1 MEKKRAWKNNP
12 FLQHNLYYNKLF
24 DYILC
29 PNEKKL
35 PNIGSRISYTT
46 TGFAS
51 TVKLYQA
58 SNCLECP
65 LKEQCNK
72 AKEKRTVSINH
83 LLVQIKQ
90 HIRELRNSKRGKYHR
105 SKRPVEVEAVFGQLK
120 SNNKFTRFTLRGLE
134 MVEIEFGLMALAH
147 NLRKLAKNKMKS
159 TSKDSF
165 TPKKEFCKRK
175 IIHPRSKS
183 CF

>member
-1 MEKKRAWKNNP
+1 M
-12 FLQHNLYYNKLF
+12 
-24 DYILC
+24 C
-29 PNEKKL
+29 PNGEKL
-35 PNIGSRISYTT
+35 LNVGSRISYTT

-58 SNCLECP
+58 SNCLACP

-72 AKEKRTVSINH
+72 AKENRTVSINH
-83 LLVQIKQ
+83 RLVHIKQ
-90 HIRELRNSKRGKYHR
+90 NIRELLNSERGKYHR

-120 SNNKFTRFTLRGLE
+120 SNNKFTRFTLKGLE

-147 NLRKLAKNKMKS
+147 NLRKLTKNKVKS

-165 TPKKEFCKRK
+165 TSKKLLHKQKIKQPKAKM
-175 IIHPRSKS
+175 
-183 CF
+183 CFK